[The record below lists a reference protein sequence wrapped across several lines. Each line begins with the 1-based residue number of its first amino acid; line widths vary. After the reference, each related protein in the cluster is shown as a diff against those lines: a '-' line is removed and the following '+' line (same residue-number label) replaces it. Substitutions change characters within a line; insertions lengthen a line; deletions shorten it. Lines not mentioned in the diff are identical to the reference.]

1 MKAQSYAILAVLGII
16 GVAVIVYYK
25 QITALFSGVSQG
37 VTDVKNAL
45 VTGIGVPVASTIAKG
60 LGLTVTG
67 TSNGIVQVSKTTTST
82 SNPSSG
88 TAMIMVGNVTQ
99 ANVPAGNLDH
109 NGNTYS
115 FSQLANDPAILGS
128 LQSSFFPTYNSET
141 NSYGAFVF
149 PGGMVSIPVSNVI
162 QTPQGTANY
171 SNGKIALTTTTTTS
185 GNIAG
190 VEGW

>member
-37 VTDVKNAL
+37 VTNVKNAL
-45 VTGIGVPVASTIAKG
+45 VNGIGVPVTSTIAKG
-60 LGLTVTG
+60 LGLKVTG

-82 SNPSSG
+82 SNPSNG

-128 LQSSFFPTYNSET
+128 LQSSFSRHTIQRQIHTGLLSFPAEWYQFLSAM
-141 NSYGAFVF
+141 SYRHRREQL
-149 PGGMVSIPVSNVI
+149 II
-162 QTPQGTANY
+162 QME
-171 SNGKIALTTTTTTS
+171 K
-185 GNIAG
+185 
-190 VEGW
+190 